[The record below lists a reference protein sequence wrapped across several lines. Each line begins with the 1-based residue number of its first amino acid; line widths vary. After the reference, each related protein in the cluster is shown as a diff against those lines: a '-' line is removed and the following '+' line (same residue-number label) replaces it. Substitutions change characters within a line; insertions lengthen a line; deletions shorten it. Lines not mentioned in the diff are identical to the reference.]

1 MRLSIIIPVYNEEKN
16 VSLLAQELVAA
27 LKDQDFDYEVIWVND
42 GSRDGSWEEIKKV
55 TAKHRHFKALN
66 FHKNCGQ
73 TAAIAAGI
81 AQASG
86 DLLVPMDA
94 DLQNDPQDILKLVAK
109 LDEGFDVVSGWRQG
123 RWSDKALTRKL
134 PSYLANKLISRVT
147 GVALNDYGCTLK
159 VYRREFLE
167 NVKLYGE
174 MHRFIPAY
182 AAWQGGR
189 VAEMPVNSRPRK
201 FGQAKYG
208 LSRTPRVL
216 LDLLFVKF
224 FFKFQDRPIH
234 FFGGAGVITILLS
247 VILFGWAVFYK
258 VAGLKDFVSTP
269 LPTLGALF
277 FIVGINF
284 ILMGVLAEL
293 FIRAYFESRDRSVFT
308 IKEKINFD

>member
-16 VSLLAQELVAA
+16 VSLLAQELSAA
-27 LKDQDFDYEVIWVND
+27 MDGQGFDYEAIWVND
-42 GSRDGSWEEIKKV
+42 GSRDKSWEEIEKIV
-55 TAKHRHFKALN
+55 AKNLRFKALN

-81 AQASG
+81 AHASG
-86 DLLVPMDA
+86 DLIVPMDA
-94 DLQNDPQDILKLVAK
+94 DLQNDPQDIQKLLAK
-109 LDEGFDVVSGWRQG
+109 LDDGFDVVSGWRQG
-123 RWSDKALTRKL
+123 RWSDKSLTRKL

-189 VAEMPVNSRPRK
+189 VAEMPVNNRPRK
-201 FGQAKYG
+201 FGQTKYG
-208 LSRTPRVL
+208 LSRTFRVV

-224 FFKFQDRPIH
+224 FFKYQDRPIH
-234 FFGGAGVITILLS
+234 FFGGAGIISILFSL
-247 VILFGWAVFYK
+247 VFFGWAIFYK

-293 FIRAYFESRDRSVFT
+293 FIRAYFESRNRGVFS